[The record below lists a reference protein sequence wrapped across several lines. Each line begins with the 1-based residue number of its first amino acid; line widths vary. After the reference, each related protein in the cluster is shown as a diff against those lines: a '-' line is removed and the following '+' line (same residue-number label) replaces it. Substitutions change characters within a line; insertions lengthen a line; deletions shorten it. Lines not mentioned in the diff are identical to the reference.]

1 MSTVFSKS
9 DLAKYAL
16 EAVLIVFSVLLALF
30 LDQALTERREL
41 QAVDELVGH
50 IAEEISG
57 NLEVVNKWFPYHE
70 SVIAKI
76 EAHLASTELQKN
88 LISDAGIDYF
98 VLMED
103 GVLQDF
109 YSVSAWQ
116 LALQSEMIS
125 KLDIDTT
132 QKISKGYY
140 SQEYVDGTLQRLVD
154 FTFSRDAME
163 KAQLVHSLT
172 LLRRLMQE
180 LVSQEYTLQRNY
192 EEALSTLNKQQ
203 VGSNK

>member
-1 MSTVFSKS
+1 MSTVFSKG

-30 LDQALTERREL
+30 LDQALTERRDL
-41 QAVDELVGH
+41 QTMDELVGH
-50 IAEEISG
+50 VTEEISG
-57 NLEVVNKWFPYHE
+57 NLEVVNKWLPYHA

-76 EAHLASTELQKN
+76 DVHLASTELQKN
-88 LISDAGIDYF
+88 LINDAGIDYF

-116 LALQSEMIS
+116 LALQSEMFS

-132 QKISKGYY
+132 QKIAKGYY
-140 SQEYVDGTLQRLVD
+140 SQEYVDDTLQRLVD
-154 FTFSRDAME
+154 FTFSRDAMD

-172 LLRRLMQE
+172 LLRRLIQE
-180 LVSQEYTLQRNY
+180 LVGQEYILRRNY

-203 VGSNK
+203 

>member
-9 DLAKYAL
+9 GLGKYAL

-30 LDQALTERREL
+30 LDQALTERREQ
-41 QAVDELVGH
+41 QAVDKLVEH
-50 IAEEISG
+50 VTEEISG
-57 NLEVVNKWFPYHE
+57 NLGVVNKWLPYHE

-76 EAHLASTELQKN
+76 DAHLASTELQKN
-88 LISDAGIDYF
+88 LISDTGINYF

-116 LALQSEMIS
+116 LALQSEMFS

-132 QKISKGYY
+132 QKIAKGYY
-140 SQEYVDGTLQRLVD
+140 SQEYVDGTLQGLVD
-154 FTFSRDAME
+154 FTFSREAMDKE
-163 KAQLVHSLT
+163 QLVHSLT

-180 LVSQEYTLQRNY
+180 LVGQEYTLRRNY

-203 VGSNK
+203 

>member
-16 EAVLIVFSVLLALF
+16 EAVLIVFSVLLALL

-50 IAEEISG
+50 VAEEISG
-57 NLEVVNKWFPYHE
+57 NLEVVNKWLPYHE

-76 EAHLASTELQKN
+76 EAHLASTELQEN

-116 LALQSEMIS
+116 LALQSEMLS
-125 KLDIDTT
+125 KLDFDTT

-140 SQEYVDGTLQRLVD
+140 SQEHVDGTLQRLVD
-154 FTFSRDAME
+154 FTFSRDSMD

-180 LVSQEYTLQRNY
+180 LVGQEYILRKNY

-203 VGSNK
+203 

>member
-9 DLAKYAL
+9 NLAKYTL
-16 EAVLIVFSVLLALF
+16 EATLIVFSVLLALF
-30 LDQALTERREL
+30 LDQVLTERREL
-41 QAVDELVGH
+41 QAVDELVEY
-50 IAEEISG
+50 ITEEISG
-57 NLEVVNKWFPYHE
+57 NIKVVNKWLPYHE

-76 EAHLASTELQKN
+76 DMHLTSTELQMN

-116 LALQSEMIS
+116 LALQSEIIT
-125 KLDIDTT
+125 KLDIGTT
-132 QKISKGYY
+132 QKISNGYY
-140 SQEYVDGTLQRLVD
+140 SQKHVDSTLQRLID
-154 FTFSRDAME
+154 FTFSREAMD

-180 LVSQEYTLQRNY
+180 LVGQEYTLRRNY
-192 EEALSTLNKQQ
+192 EKALSTLNKIQ
-203 VGSNK
+203 

>member
-9 DLAKYAL
+9 DLAKHAL

-50 IAEEISG
+50 ITEEISG
-57 NLEVVNKWFPYHE
+57 NLEVVTRWLPYHK

-76 EAHLASTELQKN
+76 DAHLASTELQKN

-98 VLMED
+98 VLMEE

-116 LALQSEMIS
+116 LALQSEIIS

-140 SQEYVDGTLQRLVD
+140 SQEHVDGTLQRLTN
-154 FTFSRDAME
+154 FTFSRDAMD

-172 LLRRLMQE
+172 LFRRLMQE
-180 LVSQEYTLQRNY
+180 LVGQEYTLRRNY
-192 EEALSTLNKQQ
+192 EEALSTLNKKQ
-203 VGSNK
+203 

>member
-50 IAEEISG
+50 IAEEITG
-57 NLEVVNKWFPYHE
+57 NLEVVNKWLPYHE
-70 SVIAKI
+70 RVIVKI

-109 YSVSAWQ
+109 YSVSSWQ
-116 LALQSEMIS
+116 LALQSEMLS

-140 SQEYVDGTLQRLVD
+140 SQEHVDGTLQRLVD
-154 FTFSRDAME
+154 FTFSRDAMDR
-163 KAQLVHSLT
+163 AQLVHSLT

-180 LVSQEYTLQRNY
+180 LVGQEYTLRRNY
-192 EEALSTLNKQQ
+192 EEALSRLRK
-203 VGSNK
+203 